1 MSIFFFLKSLFFTPK
16 FAAGW
21 RVNAVRHG
29 QIERADGYVL
39 AHTPHGVL
47 VEWPCGGTS
56 LVDAAELA
64 LIG

>member
-1 MSIFFFLKSLFFTPK
+1 MSIFFFLRSLFFTPE
-16 FAAGW
+16 FAVGR

-29 QIERADGYVL
+29 AVERSDGYVI

-47 VEWPCGGTS
+47 VEWPCGSTS
-56 LVDAAELA
+56 LVNASELA